1 MFLDARPVGAYV
13 THVFLPEDR
22 VDPDFLIRWLHLQPP
37 AGFKTV
43 FRPRTFEDGRLHL
56 TEGATVTFG
65 FIEAR
70 PGDTSSDDS
79 NSSSVGLDSGS
90 EDGPGP
96 DPNEPPR
103 GPPPPTPLQGSDST
117 RRGGRNRRDRSR
129 SSSRPHN
136 GTARTAQF
144 NSTAC
149 VKPFRPTLKE
159 IPCKGLH
166 GLQPCT
172 SVPFRS
178 VTFAN
183 FGFWTP
189 FDWGFSTPTK
199 HADVDT
205 LSAKLLQE
213 PVSSCQAL
221 QAAVA
226 FLRYDAPRLGQG
238 WRYVPPA
245 DAPRVD
251 PDSGTASATGDSDDE
266 LSELHFVVLAPDF
279 QQLRIT
285 IDLRL
290 PATTQEAISRL
301 QGQRGHADRCNFP
314 QVLPASPQPCP
325 GNGVV
330 IALPAWCTTGH
341 HFSQFLCFDT
351 SLIDGRLFVA
361 ACPPYV
367 SRRHLLHLAGLPLDN
382 PIDVH
387 AGCDPVPLA
396 NEGQHQV
403 VHGETFVFVPRDAV
417 VPTLHSLAQLLLS
430 RREWSR
436 TYTVPSMPD
445 DGTYGL
451 VHESESIL
459 YFSQFERP
467 TAYRSEI
474 ASCVGL
480 QQRNMRLFPSSPRAD
495 NAALQGHHCR
505 TIIAVCESLP
515 TSLPSFG
522 VLIDARAILKGWR
535 TWTAVAGQVSCI
547 AIRVDVQHDAP
558 TGWKVQLRGIP
569 EDVDFL
575 NVVPGQ
581 VLTVDVKP
589 YAPLIDEPSD
599 TVEHTSVEPH
609 HSDRPGNSA
618 TAEDEGSPGEE
629 DTSPPSGNNHEA
641 DTGGE
646 GTSPAVA
653 DSLAYRTCPF
663 LILGQGYSAE
673 RVEVRLPVDV
683 SLVQAL
689 HQVSAA
695 RLPTDAARLPVI
707 QAVFPQPQGSH
718 ALCIASPEWETSGA
732 IVAVD
737 CRSLD
742 GRLFALHLV
751 GRVTRG
757 GLLIA
762 AQIPEDADVT
772 VYIGNQ
778 PWPLVDGPSVD
789 LIPGELFFIT
799 PSGAP
804 HHVVVSLQDMLVS
817 PGGWTAFAHRG
828 VSVRAVIAALNHT
841 NFLPSQHSR
850 PAICFVDARPILL
863 SFNWQV
869 CPDGLLDTGEVASRF
884 AAQCPA
890 GYSVCLLNSN
900 AEELPLG
907 QVVRIEGGDVFTA
920 FFRPFQVHHD
930 TAGGSDPPDDP
941 FDDDNDDADDNDD
954 PADHHAARPPEGGVA
969 TSHHYADTGG
979 TDPASC
985 SFVPSSAYGY
995 SVMWFAKLFTCAVLA
1010 GTWQLTPVCPYTVVR
1025 ELDKAVCI
1033 SNSPA
1038 ELPGRTLFVCPNT
1051 EVIVD
1056 VPASHDISWTSR
1068 SNDVVS
1074 TASPIDHVAYVIGN
1088 ILHSIVL
1095 SGLYGCGLFILG
1107 LAISFLGVQCIGIG
1121 SAGPQGRRLWHTLL
1135 FLLLL
1140 PGALAMQD
1148 LKGEI
1153 ESQAQAV
1160 GNPRPIP
1167 TPCRSHHTWPRVP
1180 PGVPVCISEVCPN
1193 PRDKLSR
1200 DIELELVNLVTLLEQ
1215 SASHNHEWAFL
1226 AATLLDT
1233 LEEHFHPDCVHA
1245 KPLLCDIHTDL
1256 QAPVRSGQP
1265 NQREVTSPV
1274 VDASQTI
1281 CLDSAISLTGFQA
1294 AVVALQEVVPPPIC
1308 THQEPDWLDDDLGPL
1323 LRSGILPKKWYH
1335 TFSGF
1340 RKWGSGVTC
1349 GHLRCLE
1356 IYTDG
1361 SADGGHHDTGQPC
1374 SWAFSV
1380 WAVTS
1385 VGRLHIGSAAH
1396 AAVPTGT
1403 PYHIGEGDDSSLTG
1417 ELLALGWAATWAIEY
1432 GHRFQV
1438 PIFFCYDSTS
1448 AGFGSFGFQCRA
1460 GASNPATCGLSN
1472 FVCVLRQCLEH
1483 RQQVG
1488 HRHIPGHAGV
1498 IENELVDQLSKFARK
1513 APEDSHNRC
1522 LPLWPSILFKHP
1534 LCAWAWMAHLRS
1546 PALPTLFAIES
1557 EAHRM
1562 QSQQLHSVQA
1572 PSFGIK
1578 QTCQIGKGIAF
1589 SFKLVSY
1596 NTLTLFDP
1604 TAAKGRAARE
1614 HVGLMIR
1621 GKRDLMK
1628 QQFLHA
1634 NTWLIGL
1641 QETRLPETGTLPDKG
1656 FLMISSAATSEGS
1669 YGCALWVNLAQPFA
1683 YIGRTPCRAARED
1696 IVVSS
1701 FSPRHLQVQIDTPW
1715 IRFTVLVAHGPSA
1728 IRNDDQ
1734 AKLFWEQRRNELARR
1749 PEGSE
1754 VLLLVDANSCLGSI
1768 PSAAVGQHA
1777 QEAESAAGFHFHSFL
1792 LDVGCLLP
1800 ATFADWHT
1808 GQSWTWTAPGDN
1820 PVRHRIDYVG
1830 VPERW
1835 DGFMF
1840 HSQIWVNFESL
1851 QTRLDHLPALLEVSF
1866 WKNLPPTRYVQAH
1879 RSSVRPSSEPTLT
1892 QRATVVATLSRA
1904 PQISWELDV
1913 DGHFSQ
1919 LVPLLQQSVSSAIPD
1934 SEQTPQQPYLSVDTL
1949 QLVRWRSA
1957 FRAYI
1962 RVENAEQRRRLL
1974 SVIFAALYHHAQGT
1988 VFNPNTLAL
1997 VPGWLAQID
2006 ISIARAVAALEELT
2020 NRIRRA
2026 IKLDRAAYL
2035 QGLVQNLSLKEVL
2048 QPKKLYAAVRKAFP
2062 QARSSRRSLLSPL
2075 PAIRMADGSLAC
2087 SAEER
2092 NERWRGYFAEQEA
2105 GDVLTDS
2112 TYAEF
2117 FLHPDIPVQGQHT
2130 AFSVAA
2136 LPTLS
2141 EVESSILSLK
2151 FRKASGPD
2159 GITAEIL
2166 RIAPQAVAVTLYPL
2180 FLKATLAVREPVE
2193 WHGGNLIAL
2202 AKRATKALECSGY
2215 RSTLLAS
2222 VVGKIHH
2229 KILRSKLEPYLGA
2242 TKSGLQAGTS
2252 AGVGVDMISLAV
2264 KAFRGW
2270 ASHTPQTSAVT
2281 FYDIKAA
2288 YYHVLRQTLLRTSD
2302 CDRPLL
2308 HLLHRIGIP
2317 AAAVQELHDHLAKV
2331 ALLDEAGVEEHLTAL
2346 VSDLFRGTWFRL
2358 ESSSTLT
2365 GTRRGTRPG
2374 DPLADLL
2381 FGFSFAGYL
2390 RSIDTTLAEAGL
2402 ATTIPAAAESPPW
2415 WDWEPTTNTNHASW
2429 ADDYVHLQLAED
2441 QAQLVRHVL
2450 LSTRLH
2456 VEKAS
2461 AVGMS
2466 LTFAKDKSAV
2476 LLSSRLDRSCIF
2488 EASTNEVGD
2497 WGFPIRDS
2505 VSGITHFL
2513 PIVDSYRHLGGIL
2526 TANHRPG
2533 VDLAFRVA
2541 QASSVAKPLR
2551 KRLFGSQSIPL
2562 SVRCTILRSLVV
2574 SKFSFSCATA
2584 DLHSAIHRRSWCQ
2597 HYVNFWRML
2606 CKRRFGQKPAHCYEV
2621 LHITGAP
2628 PPLLAL
2634 AQARYTLIRRLLSF
2648 GPPDLLHM
2656 LHVHWRSGAG
2666 DAWLL
2671 QILADLKAVAMYSE
2685 SAATVLQ
2692 MSCPIVSFFEAVQ
2705 QEPLW
2710 WKRQLRKAVKGFAD
2724 DVKQWALAYH
2734 TDEATVVSPAAP
2746 TEPAKPFKCRWCEQ
2760 SFVLHK
2766 HVAVHEARRHG
2777 ALSPARHFAFVPWCV
2792 ACMRFYHTI
2801 ERVQNHLRNSHA
2813 CLQRCAQVIAPLSL
2827 PEVRELEQEGKTYK
2841 ARIRKGAW
2849 HTYQAAT
2856 PAAVALGPRMP
2867 TRDEV
2872 LSGLDEHEI
2881 LLGRLARLF
2890 RPEPSTLSWVDETCQ
2905 RHTPEGPRTGSAEF
2919 WLTRPT
2925 VASRTV
2931 SPRI

>member
-1 MFLDARPVGAYV
+1 MRPAATSFCETGGTGQTASGQNVEEALTQRAEAGE
-13 THVFLPEDR
+13 TDMMHHVLDR
-22 VDPDFLIRWLHLQPP
+22 VGVTSRLQM
-37 AGFKTV
+37 
-43 FRPRTFEDGRLHL
+43 RL
-56 TEGATVTFG
+56 V
-65 FIEAR
+65 
-70 PGDTSSDDS
+70 
-79 NSSSVGLDSGS
+79 
-90 EDGPGP
+90 
-96 DPNEPPR
+96 
-103 GPPPPTPLQGSDST
+103 
-117 RRGGRNRRDRSR
+117 
-129 SSSRPHN
+129 
-136 GTARTAQF
+136 
-144 NSTAC
+144 
-149 VKPFRPTLKE
+149 
-159 IPCKGLH
+159 
-166 GLQPCT
+166 
-172 SVPFRS
+172 
-178 VTFAN
+178 
-183 FGFWTP
+183 
-189 FDWGFSTPTK
+189 STPTVAL
-199 HADVDT
+199 HQQLET
-205 LSAKLLQE
+205 LMMNSLSCILWFLLQIF
-213 PVSSCQAL
+213 SS
-221 QAAVA
+221 
-226 FLRYDAPRLGQG
+226 F
-238 WRYVPPA
+238 
-245 DAPRVD
+245 
-251 PDSGTASATGDSDDE
+251 
-266 LSELHFVVLAPDF
+266 
-279 QQLRIT
+279 
-285 IDLRL
+285 
-290 PATTQEAISRL
+290 
-301 QGQRGHADRCNFP
+301 
-314 QVLPASPQPCP
+314 ASPLTFGYQP
-325 GNGVV
+325 
-330 IALPAWCTTGH
+330 
-341 HFSQFLCFDT
+341 
-351 SLIDGRLFVA
+351 
-361 ACPPYV
+361 
-367 SRRHLLHLAGLPLDN
+367 PLKRQYPVYKVNEDMQT
-382 PIDVH
+382 
-387 AGCDPVPLA
+387 GCDPVPLA
-396 NEGQHQV
+396 NEGQ
-403 VHGETFVFVPRDAV
+403 
-417 VPTLHSLAQLLLS
+417 
-430 RREWSR
+430 
-436 TYTVPSMPD
+436 
-445 DGTYGL
+445 
-451 VHESESIL
+451 
-459 YFSQFERP
+459 
-467 TAYRSEI
+467 
-474 ASCVGL
+474 
-480 QQRNMRLFPSSPRAD
+480 
-495 NAALQGHHCR
+495 
-505 TIIAVCESLP
+505 
-515 TSLPSFG
+515 
-522 VLIDARAILKGWR
+522 
-535 TWTAVAGQVSCI
+535 
-547 AIRVDVQHDAP
+547 
-558 TGWKVQLRGIP
+558 
-569 EDVDFL
+569 
-575 NVVPGQ
+575 
-581 VLTVDVKP
+581 
-589 YAPLIDEPSD
+589 
-599 TVEHTSVEPH
+599 
-609 HSDRPGNSA
+609 
-618 TAEDEGSPGEE
+618 
-629 DTSPPSGNNHEA
+629 
-641 DTGGE
+641 
-646 GTSPAVA
+646 
-653 DSLAYRTCPF
+653 
-663 LILGQGYSAE
+663 
-673 RVEVRLPVDV
+673 
-683 SLVQAL
+683 

-850 PAICFVDARPILL
+850 PAICFVDARNYHLDRSTTTQQGDPTLPMILSTMTMMML
-863 SFNWQV
+863 MIMMIRLIITL
-869 CPDGLLDTGEVASRF
+869 PD
-884 AAQCPA
+884 
-890 GYSVCLLNSN
+890 
-900 AEELPLG
+900 PL
-907 QVVRIEGGDVFTA
+907 
-920 FFRPFQVHHD
+920 
-930 TAGGSDPPDDP
+930 
-941 FDDDNDDADDNDD
+941 
-954 PADHHAARPPEGGVA
+954 
-969 TSHHYADTGG
+969 
-979 TDPASC
+979 
-985 SFVPSSAYGY
+985 
-995 SVMWFAKLFTCAVLA
+995 K
-1010 GTWQLTPVCPYTVVR
+1010 
-1025 ELDKAVCI
+1025 
-1033 SNSPA
+1033 
-1038 ELPGRTLFVCPNT
+1038 
-1051 EVIVD
+1051 
-1056 VPASHDISWTSR
+1056 
-1068 SNDVVS
+1068 
-1074 TASPIDHVAYVIGN
+1074 
-1088 ILHSIVL
+1088 
-1095 SGLYGCGLFILG
+1095 
-1107 LAISFLGVQCIGIG
+1107 
-1121 SAGPQGRRLWHTLL
+1121 
-1135 FLLLL
+1135 
-1140 PGALAMQD
+1140 
-1148 LKGEI
+1148 
-1153 ESQAQAV
+1153 
-1160 GNPRPIP
+1160 
-1167 TPCRSHHTWPRVP
+1167 
-1180 PGVPVCISEVCPN
+1180 VCPN

-1215 SASHNHEWAFL
+1215 SA
-1226 AATLLDT
+1226 
-1233 LEEHFHPDCVHA
+1233 
-1245 KPLLCDIHTDL
+1245 
-1256 QAPVRSGQP
+1256 R
-1265 NQREVTSPV
+1265 
-1274 VDASQTI
+1274 
-1281 CLDSAISLTGFQA
+1281 
-1294 AVVALQEVVPPPIC
+1294 
-1308 THQEPDWLDDDLGPL
+1308 
-1323 LRSGILPKKWYH
+1323 
-1335 TFSGF
+1335 
-1340 RKWGSGVTC
+1340 
-1349 GHLRCLE
+1349 
-1356 IYTDG
+1356 
-1361 SADGGHHDTGQPC
+1361 
-1374 SWAFSV
+1374 
-1380 WAVTS
+1380 
-1385 VGRLHIGSAAH
+1385 
-1396 AAVPTGT
+1396 
-1403 PYHIGEGDDSSLTG
+1403 
-1417 ELLALGWAATWAIEY
+1417 WAATWAIEY
-1432 GHRFQV
+1432 GHRFQ
-1438 PIFFCYDSTS
+1438 
-1448 AGFGSFGFQCRA
+1448 
-1460 GASNPATCGLSN
+1460 
-1472 FVCVLRQCLEH
+1472 
-1483 RQQVG
+1483 
-1488 HRHIPGHAGV
+1488 
-1498 IENELVDQLSKFARK
+1498 

-1830 VPERW
+1830 VPE
-1835 DGFMF
+1835 
-1840 HSQIWVNFESL
+1840 
-1851 QTRLDHLPALLEVSF
+1851 
-1866 WKNLPPTRYVQAH
+1866 
-1879 RSSVRPSSEPTLT
+1879 RPSSEPTLT

-2264 KAFRGW
+2264 KAFR
-2270 ASHTPQTSAVT
+2270 
-2281 FYDIKAA
+2281 
-2288 YYHVLRQTLLRTSD
+2288 
-2302 CDRPLL
+2302 
-2308 HLLHRIGIP
+2308 
-2317 AAAVQELHDHLAKV
+2317 
-2331 ALLDEAGVEEHLTAL
+2331 GVEEHLTAL